1 MLSRSRQQ
9 AVGACAMRWQ
19 TLDAHARR
27 MRRFVLYSFS
37 RALHSQPRKRTAVFQ
52 WALKAA
58 GELEEILST

>member
-1 MLSRSRQQ
+1 
-9 AVGACAMRWQ
+9 MRWQ